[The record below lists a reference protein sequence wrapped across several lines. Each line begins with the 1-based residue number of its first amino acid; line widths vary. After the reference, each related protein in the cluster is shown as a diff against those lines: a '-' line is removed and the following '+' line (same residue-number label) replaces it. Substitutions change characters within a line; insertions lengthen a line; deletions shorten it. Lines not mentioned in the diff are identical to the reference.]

1 MSVENSQVDGDTHH
15 EKITTADTHA
25 GRAGRAPPTVTD
37 HARRRWAER
46 APSAEIGL
54 TTVWKRSIA
63 VGAPQQACD
72 VAQLYAPQDVVLRL
86 QNGRITSVWPAN
98 YDTLDT
104 GHLGR
109 CTECGNLGRFDDPEQ
124 TCQWCQCQASTV
136 EMDNG
141 VTVRFTG
148 GQ

>member
-1 MSVENSQVDGDTHH
+1 MSVENTRNDDGTHH
-15 EKITTADTHA
+15 RRIATADTQ
-25 GRAGRAPPTVTD
+25 AGRAPPAVTD

-46 APSAEIGL
+46 APSADIDL
-54 TTVWKRSIA
+54 TTAWERAIA

-72 VAQLYAPQDVVLRL
+72 VARLYAPQDVVLRL

-109 CTECGNLGRFDDPEQ
+109 CAECSNLEQFDGPGQ
-124 TCQWCQCQASTV
+124 TCRWCQSRTATV

-141 VTVRFTG
+141 VTVRFEG
-148 GQ
+148 GR